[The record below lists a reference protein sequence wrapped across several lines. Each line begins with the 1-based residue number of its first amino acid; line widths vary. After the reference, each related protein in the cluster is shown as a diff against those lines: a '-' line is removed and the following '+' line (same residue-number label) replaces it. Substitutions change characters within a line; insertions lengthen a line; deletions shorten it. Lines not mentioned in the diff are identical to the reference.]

1 MLVERVTLPP
11 PVMCP
16 AMSSLPHILLTAARS
31 SPAARP
37 LWPACCPATPPP
49 ATCLPPFPEHLLT
62 SLMLSHPNP
71 NLTTAVIINTV
82 IINLPSDEMTTPHH
96 LTRPTPPATSTITW
110 YRAPLPV
117 RPAHAWGRRVLQS
130 RAPQCILMK
139 KKSRTRSAS
148 SGPHIPSTRVPF
160 LLA

>member
-16 AMSSLPHILLTAARS
+16 AMSSLTQILLTAARS

-37 LWPACCPATPPP
+37 LWPCLLPRHA
-49 ATCLPPFPEHLLT
+49 ATCHLSATVPEHLLT